1 MNTNLDEYRF
11 DLINFLKDK
20 YDLSGAIQSKIPCLD
35 FYFSNIQ
42 SEFNS
47 IMYEPSLCIIL
58 QGSKAVGFGNKMFAY
73 NNKEYLLSSTH
84 LPANV
89 KITQASQN
97 EPYMSFRIR
106 FNIED
111 IYEVLK
117 NTNPDKLLF
126 Q

>member
-47 IMYEPSLCIIL
+47 IMYEPSFYIIL
-58 QGSKAVGFGNKMFAY
+58 QRSKAVGFGNKMYA
-73 NNKEYLLSSTH
+73 
-84 LPANV
+84 
-89 KITQASQN
+89 
-97 EPYMSFRIR
+97 
-106 FNIED
+106 
-111 IYEVLK
+111 
-117 NTNPDKLLF
+117 
-126 Q
+126 